1 MAPKPSKTTAARWLA
16 SNLTDVPVA
25 MKCQINNQKSQI
37 FLNTNLDRLGK
48 TAGYLQLP
56 SFTSFALH
64 DLYSCSCAKV
74 LILTQ
79 LPFAVEMW
87 VKWAKKETQL
97 GRTLV
102 PCCQY
107 NFISGILAS
116 GKTKMAPKPSKTTAA
131 RWLASNL
138 TDVPVAMKCQINNQK
153 SQIFLNTNLDCL
165 GKTAG
170 YLQLPS
176 FTFFALHDLYSAP
189 L

>member
-1 MAPKPSKTTAARWLA
+1 MSNQQSEKPDLPQHKPGSPWAKLIATYNFAASPLF
-16 SNLTDVPVA
+16 P
-25 MKCQINNQKSQI
+25 
-37 FLNTNLDRLGK
+37 
-48 TAGYLQLP
+48 
-56 SFTSFALH
+56 LH
-64 DLYSCSCAKV
+64 DLCSCSCAKV

-153 SQIFLNTNLDCL
+153 SQIFLNTNLDRL

-170 YLQLPS
+170 TYN
-176 FTFFALHDLYSAP
+176 FAASPFLHYIISTRVAVPKL
-189 L
+189 